1 MQVYLT
7 NICDF
12 DEIDINRLASFIS
25 IEDISKYR
33 YFDDVKRHILS
44 EILKYIGY
52 KMFTGIDEYLVV
64 KRGKYGKPYYETCEI
79 CFNISHAGNYVVMAI
94 GTSEV
99 GIDIEPNTYI
109 DFDKLLELF
118 HPEEQK
124 QVILGNL
131 SFHELWCAKE
141 AYLKYI
147 GQGFSNGLDSCFI
160 LNNDRMTVNDCKG
173 KRISCNLQKIDIV
186 DKYTIFICCREE
198 DDKINFEIIDKS
210 IIMDYFKEA

>member
-1 MQVYLT
+1 VQIYLI
-7 NICDF
+7 NICNF

-25 IEDISKYR
+25 IKSIPKYK

-44 EILKYIGY
+44 EVFKYIGY
-52 KMFTGIDEYLVV
+52 KMFTGIDKYIEV
-64 KRGKYGKPYYETCEI
+64 KKGKNGKPYYKTCEI
-79 CFNISHAGNYVVMAI
+79 FFNISHAGDYVVMAI
-94 GTSEV
+94 STSEI
-99 GIDIEPNTYI
+99 GIDIEPNTNI
-109 DFDKLLELF
+109 DFDDLLELF

-124 QVILGNL
+124 QVMLGNL

-147 GQGFSNGLDSCFI
+147 GDGFSNGLDNCFI

-173 KRISCNLQKIDIV
+173 KRISCNLQKINII

-198 DDKINFEIIDKS
+198 DAKINFEMINKTT
-210 IIMDYFKEA
+210 IMNYFKEE